1 MRPSAWSLAVLAA
14 ASDVSSLAFTN
25 EKQYRLGLNAKA
37 EVEKKP
43 GTRHETK
50 PDVSW
55 LSCELSRPMDPSE
68 DGLVSSDD
76 LFSGGDAIE
85 TLAKRHQPF
94 VQIPSVCYDD
104 LGDVDED
111 ERWKPFREIP
121 DLMKETYP
129 TVHKYAAVETINQLG
144 LVYTVK
150 GSDDSLAPI
159 LLTAHQDVVPVEEE
173 TLDRWEYPPFGGYY
187 KKSTGYLYGRGSSD
201 KSAITAM
208 MSAMEALL
216 SQQDYQPTRTVVF
229 AFGFD
234 EECSGRRGA
243 GEISKHLQE
252 RYGEDGIAVIID
264 EGGAGLEKVG
274 DTLYALPAV
283 YEKGYLDVWF
293 DLSVVGGHSAT
304 PTPNTAIGMMADVV
318 IALEDNPFS
327 PQILENGPVHEGL
340 VCFTR
345 YTPRA
350 LPALTQMIRWG
361 DLRGAA
367 QLWAKVSPE
376 KQYSIQTSQAVGSF
390 CGGNKITSLPEF
402 VSMGVN
408 HRFAPQDSVG
418 GIQHRIAKLAYGVAR
433 KYNLQVEAFK
443 GDRDYMQYL
452 EAHGISPESETPRPF
467 WEPEYSG
474 KLILEA
480 REKHYPT
487 PVSPTKGHVWDIFT
501 GTIRHSL
508 AQRGTNVVPA
518 PGAMTGNTDTRH
530 YLDLTR
536 NIYRW
541 SPGSL
546 KSFGNIHGINEKLL
560 MSEHVNMAKF
570 YYDFIRNFD
579 QANAYDQEMK
589 EMKKAKQMRK
599 DL

>member
-1 MRPSAWSLAVLAA
+1 MRSFVWSIAALLAA
-14 ASDVSSLAFTN
+14 GEVSGLALN
-25 EKQYRLGLNAKA
+25 NRNQHRLGQTKKVTA
-37 EVEKKP
+37 EVKP
-43 GTRHETK
+43 ETKHETK
-50 PDVSW
+50 PGASW
-55 LSCELSRPMDPSE
+55 LGCELSRPMDPSG
-68 DGLVSSDD
+68 DGLLSSDE
-76 LFSGGDAIE
+76 LFSGPEAIE
-85 TLAKRHQPF
+85 VMVKRHQPL
-94 VQIPSVCYDD
+94 VRIPSVCYDD
-104 LGDVDED
+104 LGDFEED
-111 ERWKPFREIP
+111 ERWKPFLEIP
-121 DLMKETYP
+121 GLMKETYP
-129 TVHKYAAVETINQLG
+129 NVYKYASTETVNQFG

-150 GSDDSLAPI
+150 GSDSSLAPI

-187 KKSTGYLYGRGSSD
+187 NESTGYLYGRGSSD
-201 KSAITAM
+201 KSAITAL

-216 SQQDYQPTRTVVF
+216 SQEDYQPTRTVVF

-243 GEISKHLQE
+243 GEISKYLQE
-252 RYGEDGIAVIID
+252 RYGDDGIAVIID
-264 EGGAGLEKVG
+264 EGGAGVESIG

-293 DLSVVGGHSAT
+293 NLLVVGGHSST
-304 PTPNTAIGMMADVV
+304 PPPNTAVGIMSEVV
-318 IALEDNPFS
+318 IALEDNPFR
-327 PQILENGPVHEGL
+327 PEIFRNGPVHEGL

-367 QLWAKVSPE
+367 QLWAQVSSE
-376 KQYSIQTSQAVGSF
+376 KQYAIQTSQAIDSF
-390 CGGNKITSLPEF
+390 CGGNKINSLPEF

-418 GIQHRIAKLAYGVAR
+418 GIQHRIANLAYDVAR
-433 KYNLQVEAFK
+433 KYNIRVEAFK

-452 EAHGISPESETPRPF
+452 ETHGISPESEDSRSF
-467 WEPEYSG
+467 WKPEYSG

-480 REKHYPT
+480 REKYYPT

-530 YLDLTR
+530 YLDLSR

-546 KSFGNIHGINEKLL
+546 KSFGNIHGINDKLL
-560 MSEHVNMAKF
+560 MSEHIDMARF

-589 EMKKAKQMRK
+589 ERRKAKQMRK